1 MDKNSK
7 LKIVLV
13 DDEPIIRMDLRV
25 MLERAGYLVVGE
37 GMDGFDAISLCK
49 EHKPDVI
56 ILDVKMEALDGLSAA
71 RVISDECPSTAIIVL
86 TGFNKGEYIDKAKE
100 CRISSYIVKPIN
112 EKLLVPNIELAVVRN
127 RELYQYREEIEK
139 VTEKLESRKIIEKAK
154 GLLMN
159 NENFS
164 EEESFNYIRQISK
177 DRNIAMLKV
186 AKLIIK
192 KYEIM

>member
-1 MDKNSK
+1 MEENCK

-13 DDEPIIRMDLRV
+13 DDEPIIRMDLKD
-25 MLERAGYLVVGE
+25 MLEKAGYLVVGE
-37 GMDGFDAISLCK
+37 GMDGFDAITLCK

-56 ILDVKMEALDGLSAA
+56 ILDVKMEVLDGLSAA
-71 RVISDECPSTAIIVL
+71 KVISDECPSTAIIIL

-112 EKLLVPNIELAVVRN
+112 EKLLIPNIELAVVRN

-139 VTEKLESRKIIEKAK
+139 VNEKLESRKIIEKAK
-154 GLLMN
+154 GLLMCR
-159 NENFS
+159 ENMS
-164 EEESFNYIRQISK
+164 EDESYNYIRQISK
-177 DRNIAMLKV
+177 DRNIAMNKV

-192 KYEIM
+192 KYES

>member
-1 MDKNSK
+1 MEENCK

-13 DDEPIIRMDLRV
+13 DDEPIIRMDLRAI
-25 MLERAGYLVVGE
+25 LEKAGYIVAGE
-37 GMDGFDAISLCK
+37 GMDGFDAIALCK

-56 ILDVKMEALDGLSAA
+56 ILDVKMEVLDGLSAA
-71 RVISDECPSTAIIVL
+71 KVISDECQSTAIIVL

-112 EKLLVPNIELAVVRN
+112 EQILIPNIELAVVRN
-127 RELYQYREEIEK
+127 RELFKYREEVEK
-139 VTEKLESRKIIEKAK
+139 ANEKLESRKYVEKAK
-154 GLLMN
+154 GLLMCS
-159 NENFS
+159 ENMS
-164 EEESFNYIRQISK
+164 EDEAYNYIRQISK
-177 DRNIAMLKV
+177 ERNIAMNRV